1 MKGTLRR
8 PLMMLHI
15 LILRN
20 RWGLIIDGVFFM
32 LFSVMQLIG
41 GIILSVGWIPQII
54 QILKTKSVA
63 DLNIKSYLLMLLGIS
78 LMEAY
83 AINLAGRGVGVAF
96 LITNTMSLCVVLLV
110 IILIIRYRTYGPTK

>member
-1 MKGTLRR
+1 
-8 PLMMLHI
+8 
-15 LILRN
+15 
-20 RWGLIIDGVFFM
+20 M

-41 GIILSVGWIPQII
+41 GVILSLGWVPQII

-63 DLNIKSYLLMLLGIS
+63 DLSLKSYLLILLGIS

-83 AINLAGRGVGVAF
+83 AVSLAVTGVGLAF

-110 IILIIRYRTYGPTK
+110 IILIIRFQSHK

>member
-1 MKGTLRR
+1 M
-8 PLMMLHI
+8 
-15 LILRN
+15 
-20 RWGLIIDGVFFM
+20 DSV

-41 GIILSVGWIPQII
+41 GVILSLGWVPQII

-63 DLNIKSYLLMLLGIS
+63 DLSLKSYLLILLGIS

-83 AINLAGRGVGVAF
+83 AVNLAVTGVGLAF

-110 IILIIRYRTYGPTK
+110 IILIVRFQSHK